1 MNRVETRLAST
12 LARGWWLLLL
22 RGIAAIVFGFLTWFQ
37 PGISLAALIL
47 LFAAYSMADGIF
59 ALWMALAGR
68 DHDHR
73 WVLVLEGLLGIGVG
87 IMTFVAPGV
96 TALAILFYIA
106 IWSITTGVLRIVA
119 AIALRKEIEGEWVLI
134 LSGLASVGF
143 GVLLMAM
150 PGAGA
155 LALLWVIAAY
165 AIMFGVLLVT
175 LAFRARGFVR
185 AAI

>member
-1 MNRVETRLAST
+1 
-12 LARGWWLLLL
+12 
-22 RGIAAIVFGFLTWFQ
+22 
-37 PGISLAALIL
+37 
-47 LFAAYSMADGIF
+47 
-59 ALWMALAGR
+59 
-68 DHDHR
+68 
-73 WVLVLEGLLGIGVG
+73 
-87 IMTFVAPGV
+87 MTFIAPGV

-106 IWSITTGVLRIVA
+106 IWSIATGALRIVA
-119 AIALRKEIEGEWVLI
+119 AIALRKEIEGEWLLI

-175 LAFRARGFVR
+175 LAFRARSF
-185 AAI
+185 APA

>member
-1 MNRVETRLAST
+1 MNRVEARLAST

-22 RGIAAIVFGFLTWFQ
+22 RGIVAIVFGFLTWFQ

-87 IMTFVAPGV
+87 IITFVAPGV

-106 IWSITTGVLRIVA
+106 IWSIATGVLRIAA

-143 GVLLMAM
+143 GVVLMAM

-175 LAFRARGFVR
+175 LAFRARSFAH
-185 AAI
+185 AA

>member
-1 MNRVETRLAST
+1 MNRVEARLAAALS
-12 LARGWWLLLL
+12 RGWWLLLL

-87 IMTFVAPGV
+87 IITFVAPGV

-106 IWSITTGVLRIVA
+106 IWSIATGVLRIAA

-143 GVLLMAM
+143 GVVLMAM

-175 LAFRARGFVR
+175 LAFRARSFAH
-185 AAI
+185 AA

>member
-1 MNRVETRLAST
+1 MNRVEARLAAALS
-12 LARGWWLLLL
+12 RGWWLLLL

-59 ALWMALAGR
+59 ALWLALGGHA
-68 DHDHR
+68 HDHR
-73 WVLVLEGLLGIGVG
+73 GVLVLEVLLGIGVG
-87 IMTFVAPGV
+87 IITFVAPGV

-106 IWSITTGVLRIVA
+106 IWSIATGVLRIVA
-119 AIALRKEIEGEWVLI
+119 AIALRKEIEGEWLLI

-175 LAFRARGFVR
+175 LAFRARSF
-185 AAI
+185 APA

>member
-1 MNRVETRLAST
+1 MNRVEARLAAALS
-12 LARGWWLLLL
+12 RGWWLLLL

-59 ALWMALAGR
+59 ALWLALGGHA
-68 DHDHR
+68 HDHR
-73 WVLVLEGLLGIGVG
+73 GVLVLEGLLGIGVA
-87 IMTFVAPGV
+87 IMTFIAPGV

-106 IWSITTGVLRIVA
+106 IWSIATGVLRIVA
-119 AIALRKEIEGEWVLI
+119 AIALRKEIEGEWLLI

-175 LAFRARGFVR
+175 LAFRARSF
-185 AAI
+185 AAA